1 LRIPDRCDGRVR
13 AVILALVVGPVRVFR
28 EGLAG
33 SLERRDSLRVVG
45 VVGTAEEA
53 LQRIDDLGAEVVLVD
68 ATDAEGVH
76 AARAI
81 TASGSGAKLV
91 AIGAS
96 DHDDDVLSYAEAGFQ
111 AFVAREGTVADVVA
125 AAEGVIRGETICS
138 PRIAAT
144 LLRHVASTAW
154 TAPAPAAARLTARE
168 RQILALIDEGRSN
181 KEIAARLCIEVS
193 TVKNHVHNILEKLGV
208 RRRAEAA
215 ARVRAVLHR
224 REHEVQRA

>member
-1 LRIPDRCDGRVR
+1 L
-13 AVILALVVGPVRVFR
+13 ILTLVVGPVRLFR

-33 SLERRDSLRVVG
+33 SLEGRDSLRVVG

-53 LQRIDDLGAEVVLVD
+53 LQRVEDLGAEVVLVD
-68 ATDAEGVH
+68 ATDPEGLH

-81 TASGSGAKLV
+81 TASGSGARLV
-91 AIGAS
+91 AVGAS
-96 DHDDDVLSYAEAGFQ
+96 ERDDDVVSYAEAGFQ

-125 AAEGVIRGETICS
+125 AAEGVMRGETVCS

-144 LLRHVASTAW
+144 LLRRVASTAW
-154 TAPAPAAARLTARE
+154 TSAPAPAAARLTARE

-193 TVKNHVHNILEKLGV
+193 TVKNHVHHILEKLGV

-215 ARVRAVLHR
+215 ARVRTVLHR
-224 REHEVQRA
+224 REHEAQRV